1 MSLARSRSVRL
12 RRWAFRFFIC
22 AYLVAF
28 GVFWVEGARAYLQ
41 VASGPA
47 RMLGFAYLPILFLPV
62 IGNGTVDGMVVR
74 SAVWWWLFALQMG
87 LGVAAMFVYPSE
99 RPPWRLSD
107 RARRS
112 LARSGGTAIAPPRR
126 TR

>member
-1 MSLARSRSVRL
+1 MSLARSRSRRI
-12 RRWAFRFFIC
+12 RRWAFRFFIS

-41 VASGPA
+41 IASGPA
-47 RMLGFAYLPILFLPV
+47 RLLGFAYLPILFLPV
-62 IGNGTVDGMVVR
+62 IGTGTVDGIVVR

-99 RPPWRLSD
+99 RPRWRNSD
-107 RARRS
+107 RPGRALS
-112 LARSGGTAIAPPRR
+112 RSGDTAIAPPPKN
-126 TR
+126 